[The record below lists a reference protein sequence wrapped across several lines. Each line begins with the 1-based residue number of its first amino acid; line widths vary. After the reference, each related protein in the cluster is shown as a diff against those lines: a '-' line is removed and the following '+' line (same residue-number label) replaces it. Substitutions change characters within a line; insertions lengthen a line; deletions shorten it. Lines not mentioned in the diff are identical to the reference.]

1 MLRYLKAVGVVAGL
15 TLTTNLFGF
24 IREVLLARSF
34 GASAE
39 ADTFVTAFT
48 VVSACFLIFTA
59 GTVQSAFMPLYQGLG
74 SSSSAEA
81 RWLFWHSAKALGVLL
96 LGVVVLLELGA
107 QWWIAIL
114 MPGFS
119 SAQIQSTSVLVRI
132 MAPMVLLFGIG
143 SLLQS
148 VAHAHQ
154 RFLGPASIPLLNNF
168 IVIAFLLVVGGTM
181 GMSGLAIAY
190 LIGALLWWIVLVPGT
205 WRYVAGDRAAVD
217 RTTWRSLLMNLAP
230 LLILLGADQVS
241 ALIQKSLVSETES
254 GTIAA
259 LNYASK
265 LEGLPVGI
273 FAAAISTVFFP
284 ALVDAISRGETRA
297 AKDRFMAGLSG
308 ILLCSLPAMVVLCLE
323 AESVVRV
330 LFERGSFDSRASEL
344 TSAALAAYS
353 LGLLPQGL
361 VVYFNRVYFA
371 AQQTTLPMKVGVL
384 SAGIHVA
391 FCWIAVDVIGYLGIP
406 VGTTLYAIVYAI
418 LLLVW
423 MREIVSI
430 TLKELTAVM
439 WRPIVAS
446 AALAATLLSVHFDS
460 NLWGLLWAILLS
472 GGIYLAMLLILQE
485 PIIFDRR
492 PAISS

>member
-15 TLTTNLFGF
+15 TLATNLFGF
-24 IREVLLARSF
+24 LREVLVARTF
-34 GASAE
+34 GASAQ
-39 ADTFVTAFT
+39 ADAFVTAFT

-59 GTVQSAFMPLYQGLG
+59 GTVQSAFMPLYQGLE
-74 SSSSAEA
+74 SSASAKA
-81 RWLFWHSAKALGVLL
+81 RWLFWHSVKVLGVLL
-96 LGVVVLLELGA
+96 LGVVVLLEAGA
-107 QWWIAIL
+107 QWWIRIL

-119 SAQIQSTSVLVRI
+119 ADQIQSTSVLVQI

-168 IVIAFLLVVGGTM
+168 ILIGFLLMVGGTM
-181 GMSGLAIAY
+181 GMPGLAMAY
-190 LIGALLWWIVLVPGT
+190 LAGALLWWIVLIPGT
-205 WRYVAGDRAAVD
+205 WSYVAGDLTAVD
-217 RTTWRSLLMNLAP
+217 RTSWHSFVVNVAP

-241 ALIQKSLVSETES
+241 ALVQKSLVSEMES

-273 FAAAISTVFFP
+273 FAAAIATVFFP
-284 ALVDAISRGETRA
+284 ALVEAISRRETGA
-297 AKDRFMAGLSG
+297 AKARFMAGLSG
-308 ILLCSLPAMVVLCLE
+308 IVLCSLPAMVLLCLE

-371 AQQTTLPMKVGVL
+371 AQKTTTPMKVGVL

-391 FCWIAVDVIGYLGIP
+391 FCWVAVDFIGYLGIP

-418 LLLVW
+418 LLLIW
-423 MREIVSI
+423 MRGIISV
-430 TLKELTAVM
+430 TLRDLTAVM

-446 AALAATLLSVHFDS
+446 AALAVVLISIHFDS
-460 NLWGLLWAILLS
+460 NLWGLLWAMLLS
-472 GGIYLAMLLILQE
+472 SGIYLAMLVILQE